1 MIPPMKLNLV
11 RRESSLYIR
20 KRVPRRYK
28 PVEGREFIW
37 ISLHTDSETQAM
49 LKAPA
54 VWQEMI
60 EAWEAKLS
68 GASTDAEVAFEA
80 AKNLAARRGFRYMPA
95 TEVAKLPT
103 EEIMRR
109 IQEVSKR
116 SRGSFPDLIEA
127 AALLGGAKEPKL
139 TVSKALDA
147 FWQIAD
153 DKTLG
158 KSADQIRRWEN
169 PRKKA
174 VARFIAAVG
183 DKEIDA
189 ITTEDMG
196 VFKADLTR
204 RVRSGEVVAS
214 SANKDIIHFIGVI
227 KDVARRKGVKLIF
240 DRTGLMLK
248 QDDASHRPPFKPEWI
263 KEKIL
268 AHGALDGLNPEA
280 RAILLGMVNTGYRPS
295 EGAQLTTAQIHL
307 DVPVPYISIEPVA
320 RALKT
325 KHSKRIIPL
334 VGVSLEAF
342 KAFPNGFPRYADSPS
357 LTDTINKYLR
367 ENGLLETPKHS
378 LYSLRHSFEDRML
391 AAGVD
396 ERIRRDLMGHAL
408 QRMRYGDG
416 AAMEH
421 LQKVV
426 ASIAI

>member
-1 MIPPMKLNLV
+1 MKLSLV
-11 RRESSLYIR
+11 RRESTLYIR

-37 ISLHTDSETQAM
+37 ISLHTDSETHAK

-54 VWQEMI
+54 IWQEMI
-60 EAWEAKLS
+60 EAWEAKLA
-68 GASTDAEVAFEA
+68 GANSDAEVAFEA
-80 AKNLAARRGFRYMPA
+80 ARNLAARRGFRYLPA
-95 TEVAKLPT
+95 AQVAKLPT
-103 EEIMRR
+103 DEILRR
-109 IQEVSKR
+109 VEAVAKR
-116 SRGSFPDLIEA
+116 SRPGEPDMIEA
-127 AALLGGAKEPKL
+127 AAILGGAKEPKL
-139 TVSKALDA
+139 TVSKALA
-147 FWQIAD
+147 AYWQVAD

-174 VARFIAAVG
+174 VAAFIVAVS
-183 DKEIDA
+183 DKPIDEIS
-189 ITTEDMG
+189 T
-196 VFKADLTR
+196 ADLGAFKNHLAA
-204 RVRSGEVVAS
+204 RVRAGEIVAS
-214 SANKDIIHFIGVI
+214 SANKDLIHFLTVI
-227 KDVARRKGVKLIF
+227 EDVARAKGITLIF
-240 DRTGLMLK
+240 DRTKLMFR
-248 QDDASHRPPFKPEWI
+248 QEDASPRPPFTASWI
-263 KEKIL
+263 KEKLL
-268 AHGALDGLNPEA
+268 APGALDGLNPEA

-295 EGAQLTTAQIHL
+295 EGAQLTAAQIRL
-307 DVPVPYISIEPVA
+307 DGPVPHISIEPVV

-342 KAFPNGFPRYADSPS
+342 RAFPNGFPRYADNPGLS
-357 LTDTINKYLR
+357 DTINKYLR
-367 ENGLLETPKHS
+367 ENGLLETPSHS

-421 LQKVV
+421 LQSVV
-426 ASIAI
+426 ASISI